1 MDSEKP
7 DKQDNK
13 NTRFSKVGA
22 GNHTNSLSAIQTSGI
37 AKMSGLRH
45 VHKIPTIRGTDIIR
59 DPRLNKG
66 TAFTLEE
73 RQILGIHGLLPPRIS
88 NLEIQCKRTY
98 AELQRKVDDLQKY
111 IMLMALLERNESLFF
126 KLLMD
131 HTEELMPI
139 VYTPTVGLACQK
151 YGMIFRKPRGLFVS
165 IHDLGHVEEL
175 VGNWPIE
182 DVKAIVMTDGERIL
196 GLGDL
201 GCCGM
206 GIPVGKLA
214 LYTVCSGIDPRVCLP
229 VMIDVGTNNQA
240 LLDDPLYIGVPQKR
254 VTGKPYDDLIDE
266 FINAAT
272 NRYGE
277 SVLIQF
283 EDFGNH
289 NAFRFLEKYRNQICT
304 FNDDIQ
310 GTASVTVAGLL
321 AALRIT
327 KNKLADH
334 KFLFQGA
341 GEAAIGIADLLVLAM
356 VKEGLSHD
364 EAKSKIWLVDSRGLV
379 VKDRPVGGLNEQK
392 LKYAHETEHISTLA
406 EVVKNVKPTAII
418 GVAAVAGAFTEEI
431 VKSMAS
437 FNDKPIIF
445 ALSNPTSK
453 AECTAE
459 QAYTWTNGK
468 AVYASGSPFAPVTLP
483 DGRHFIPGQGN
494 NSYIFPGV
502 ALGVISCKAQHV
514 TDEMFLLAAES
525 LAGQVAP
532 SQLEKGSL
540 YPPLSDIRK
549 VSYNIAVDVVKLA
562 FSTRL
567 ATIHPEPRDKEQLV
581 KNNLYTPDYMSYMP
595 STYPWPTQ

>member
-1 MDSEKP
+1 MDMKSCCHFRLVRETFLRKIP
-7 DKQDNK
+7 LKG
-13 NTRFSKVGA
+13 RRKVVSTTGA
-22 GNHTNSLSAIQTSGI
+22 CRVKVTQSSGI
-37 AKMSGLRH
+37 AMSGVRH
-45 VHKIPTIRGTDIIR
+45 VNKIPTIRGTDILR
-59 DPRLNKG
+59 DARLNKG

-73 RQILGIHGLLPPRIS
+73 RQILGIHGLLPPCIS
-88 NLEIQCKRTY
+88 TQEIQCQRVY
-98 AELQRKVDDLQKY
+98 AELHKKANDLQRY
-111 IMLMALLERNESLFF
+111 IQLMALLERNESLFF

-151 YGMIFRKPRGLFVS
+151 YGVIFRKPRGLFVS
-165 IHDLGHVEEL
+165 INDLGHVEEL
-175 VGNWPIE
+175 LENWPVD
-182 DVKAIVMTDGERIL
+182 DVKAIVVTDGERIL

-214 LYTVCSGIDPRVCLP
+214 LYTVCSRIDPKVCLP
-229 VMIDVGTNNQA
+229 VMIDVGTNNQT

-266 FINAAT
+266 FIQASVK
-272 NRYGE
+272 RFGK

-289 NAFRFLEKYRNQICT
+289 NAFRFLEKYRNKICT

-310 GTASVTVAGLL
+310 GTASVTVAGVL

-334 KFLFQGA
+334 NFLFQGA

-356 VKEGLSHD
+356 VKEGLSVED
-364 EAKSKIWLVDSRGLV
+364 AKRRIWLVDSKGLI
-379 VKDRPVGGLNEQK
+379 VKDRAVGGLNEQK
-392 LKYAHETEHISTLA
+392 LKYAHSMEHIRTLA
-406 EVVKNVKPTAII
+406 EVVKKVKPTVII

-437 FNDKPIIF
+437 FNERPVIF

-459 QAYTWTNGK
+459 QAYTWTN
-468 AVYASGSPFAPVTLP
+468 
-483 DGRHFIPGQGN
+483 
-494 NSYIFPGV
+494 
-502 ALGVISCKAQHV
+502 
-514 TDEMFLLAAES
+514 
-525 LAGQVAP
+525 
-532 SQLEKGSL
+532 
-540 YPPLSDIRK
+540 
-549 VSYNIAVDVVKLA
+549 VSKLH
-562 FSTRL
+562 L
-567 ATIHPEPRDKEQLV
+567 
-581 KNNLYTPDYMSYMP
+581 
-595 STYPWPTQ
+595 